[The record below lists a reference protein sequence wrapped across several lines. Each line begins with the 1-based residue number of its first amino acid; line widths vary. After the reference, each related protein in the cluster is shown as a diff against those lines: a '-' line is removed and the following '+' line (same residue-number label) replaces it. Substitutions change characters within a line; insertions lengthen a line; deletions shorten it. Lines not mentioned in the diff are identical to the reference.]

1 MTESMKQ
8 LALALR
14 NRLSPTNKYR
24 IDRQATF
31 RSRANILSTTIRLE
45 GVSELVLEE
54 GVRLRKA
61 ELFVRGTNNLL
72 VLRKGSAF
80 SGRIELFGNN
90 NVVTIGKETAINGA
104 LLVAHNGRK
113 IEIGSGCLFSKGIEL
128 RTTDSHKIFDASGR
142 RLNEDADIQVG
153 DHVWLGDGVAVLK
166 GVTIGAGS
174 VVGMRSIVTK
184 SLPPESLAAG
194 VPARVVRSAVS
205 WAE

>member
-1 MTESMKQ
+1 MTETLKR

-14 NRLSPTNKYR
+14 NRLSPTNKYH
-24 IDRQATF
+24 IDRRAKF
-31 RSRANILSTTIRLE
+31 RSSANILSTTIRVE
-45 GVSELVLEE
+45 GASELVLEE

-80 SGRIELFGNN
+80 SGRIELFGDG
-90 NVVTIGKETAINGA
+90 NVVTIGRETAINGA
-104 LLVAHNGRK
+104 LLVAHNCRK
-113 IEIGSGCLFSKGIEL
+113 IEIGSRCLFSGGIEL
-128 RTTDSHKIFDASGR
+128 RTTDSHKIVDAGGE
-142 RLNEDADIQVG
+142 RLNADADIQVG
-153 DHVWLGDGVAVLK
+153 DHVWLGHGVAVLK

-184 SLPPESLAAG
+184 SLPPGSLAVG
-194 VPARVVRSAVS
+194 VPARVVRSGIS